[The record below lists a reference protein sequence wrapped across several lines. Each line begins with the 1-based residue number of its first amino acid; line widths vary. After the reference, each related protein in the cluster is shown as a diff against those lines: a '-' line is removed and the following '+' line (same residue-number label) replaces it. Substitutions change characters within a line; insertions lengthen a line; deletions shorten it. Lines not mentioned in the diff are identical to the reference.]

1 MCQFQDMEEKLCK
14 LPLSVMELC
23 NSHLHRN
30 TQNSQWIILTEKKTL
45 SWNFLAHETEN
56 FFADITY
63 TLENKFPA

>member
-30 TQNSQWIILTEKKTL
+30 TQNSQWIILTEKKL
-45 SWNFLAHETEN
+45 
-56 FFADITY
+56 
-63 TLENKFPA
+63 